1 MDILIVCFTIVY
13 EISAFVTYVYLQE
26 TEDLEA
32 VVRFIL
38 IAVPIVNTIMMII
51 AFLSLAYNFER

>member
-1 MDILIVCFTIVY
+1 MKVFWVVDPHSKKSIGYYQLG
-13 EISAFVTYVYLQE
+13 
-26 TEDLEA
+26 A

>member
-26 TEDLEA
+26 TEDLGA

-38 IAVPIVNTIMMII
+38 IAVPIVNTIMIII